1 VPKKRDDSMQ
11 NASVRLC
18 DIPAGRSASVLGFID
33 GTNFG
38 FRSRLL
44 ELGLTRGCRVRVT
57 GCAPLGDPMMIS
69 VRGCQLAIRKD
80 DAADI
85 CVAAV

>member
-1 VPKKRDDSMQ
+1 MQ

-18 DIPAGRSASVLGFID
+18 DIPTGRSASVLGFID
-33 GTNFG
+33 GINFG
-38 FRSRLL
+38 FQSRLL
-44 ELGLTRGCRVRVT
+44 ELGLTRGCLVRVT
-57 GCAPLGDPMMIS
+57 GLAPLGDPMMIS
-69 VRGCQLAIRKD
+69 VRGCQLALRKK

>member
-1 VPKKRDDSMQ
+1 MQ
-11 NASVRLC
+11 NESVRLS
-18 DIPAGRSASVLGFID
+18 DIPTGKSASVLGFID

-44 ELGLTRGCRVRVT
+44 ELGLTRGCCVRVT
-57 GCAPLGDPMMIS
+57 GVAPLGDPMMIS

>member
-1 VPKKRDDSMQ
+1 MQ
-11 NASVRLC
+11 NASVRLS
-18 DIPAGRSASVLGFID
+18 DIPTGRSASVLGFID

-38 FRSRLL
+38 FQSRLL
-44 ELGLTRGCRVRVT
+44 ELGLTRGCLVRVT
-57 GCAPLGDPMMIS
+57 GLAPLGDPMMIS
-69 VRGCQLAIRKD
+69 VRGCQLALRKK